1 MGFFNVIIT
10 LCVGMVMLVGA
21 AITYKNRMAEREA
34 MGLSAV
40 VEKPAKGSGLPAA
53 EVGRQ
58 ELEGAHLQVIGLG
71 PLLVRGYSH
80 EFR

>member
-34 MGLSAV
+34 MGLS
-40 VEKPAKGSGLPAA
+40 KGSGLAP
-53 EVGRQ
+53 
-58 ELEGAHLQVIGLG
+58 LPKWDDKNWKGLT
-71 PLLVRGYSH
+71 YK
-80 EFR
+80 

>member
-21 AITYKNRMAEREA
+21 AITYKQRMAEREA

-40 VEKPAKGSGLPAA
+40 VEKPAKGSGIAPLPKWDDKNWK
-53 EVGRQ
+53 
-58 ELEGAHLQVIGLG
+58 GLT
-71 PLLVRGYSH
+71 YKSASKSSDKSSAK
-80 EFR
+80 